1 MTQSLFE
8 LRKKEL
14 IKYYRRFH
22 RLPSYDEL
30 ADLYGVESKG
40 SLHKYVE
47 KFVEEGLVGKTD
59 GGRLIPT
66 TKLYGLRVLG
76 TVQAGFP
83 SPAEEELVDTLSL
96 DQFLIRRPEASYM
109 LTVSGD
115 SMIDAGIMPGDM
127 VIVERGRAPKPG
139 EIVVAE
145 VDHDWTMKY
154 YLKRGDEVIL
164 RPANKKY
171 QDIRPRDELNVA
183 GVVTSVIRKYN

>member
-1 MTQSLFE
+1 MTQILFE
-8 LRKKEL
+8 RRKKDL
-14 IKYYRRFH
+14 ILFYRKYH
-22 RLPSYDEL
+22 RLPTYDEL
-30 ADLYGVESKG
+30 ATLFGVESKG

-47 KFVEEGLVGKTD
+47 KFIDEGLLGKTD

-76 TVQAGFP
+76 TVRAGFP
-83 SPAEEELVDTLSL
+83 SVAEEELVDTLSL
-96 DQFLIRRPEASYM
+96 DQYLISRPEASYM

-127 VIVERGRAPKPG
+127 VIVERGKQPSG
-139 EIVVAE
+139 GDIVVAE
-145 VDHDWTMKY
+145 VDSEWTMKY

-171 QDIRPRDELNVA
+171 PDIRPRSELNIA
-183 GVVTSVIRKYN
+183 GVVTSVIRKYK

>member
-1 MTQSLFE
+1 MTQLLFDR
-8 LRKKEL
+8 RKKDL
-14 IKYYRRFH
+14 VRYYKKFH
-22 RLPSYDEL
+22 RLPTYDEL
-30 ADLYGVESKG
+30 ASLFGVESKG

-47 KFVEEGLVGKTD
+47 RFVDEGLVAKSD

-83 SPAEEELVDTLSL
+83 SPAEEELTDTLSL
-96 DQFLIRRPEASYM
+96 DQFLIRRPESSYM

-127 VIVERGRAPKPG
+127 VIVERGRQPKPG
-139 EIVVAE
+139 EIVIAE
-145 VDHDWTMKY
+145 VDHEWTMKY
-154 YLKRGDEVIL
+154 FLRRGDEVIL

-171 QDIRPRDELNVA
+171 SDIRPRDELNVA
-183 GVVTSVIRKYN
+183 GVVTSVIRKYA

>member
-1 MTQSLFE
+1 MTQILFE
-8 LRKKEL
+8 QRKKEL
-14 IKYYRRFH
+14 VKYYRRFH

-47 KFVEEGLVGKTD
+47 KFVEEGLVCKTD

-83 SPAEEELVDTLSL
+83 TAAEEELVDTLSL
-96 DQFLIRRPEASYM
+96 DQFLIKHPEASYM

-115 SMIDAGIMPGDM
+115 SMIEAGIMPGDM

-154 YLKRGDEVIL
+154 YLRRGDEVIL

-171 QDIRPRDELNVA
+171 PDIRPRQELNVA
-183 GVVTSVIRKYN
+183 GVVTSVIRKYK

>member
-1 MTQSLFE
+1 MTQILFE
-8 LRKKEL
+8 ERKKEL
-14 IKYYRRFH
+14 VKYYRKFH

-30 ADLYGVESKG
+30 ATLFGVGSKG

-47 KFVEEGLVGKTD
+47 KFVEDGLVGKTD

-83 SPAEEELVDTLSL
+83 SPAEEELADTLSL
-96 DQFLIRRPEASYM
+96 DQFLIKHPEASYM

-127 VIVERGRAPKPG
+127 VIVERGKSPRPG
-139 EIVVAE
+139 DIVVAE

-171 QDIRPRDELNVA
+171 QDIRPRQELNVA
-183 GVVTSVIRKYN
+183 GVVTSVIRKYK

>member
-1 MTQSLFE
+1 MTQILFDR
-8 LRKKEL
+8 RKKEL
-14 IKYYRRFH
+14 VSFYRRFH
-22 RLPSYDEL
+22 RLPTYDEL
-30 ADLYGVESKG
+30 AELFGVESKG
-40 SLHKYVE
+40 SLYKYVE
-47 KFVEEGLVGKTD
+47 KFVEDGLVGKSES
-59 GGRLIPT
+59 GKLIPT

-83 SPAEEELVDTLSL
+83 TPAEEELVDTLSL
-96 DQFLIRRPEASYM
+96 DQFLIRNPDASYL

-127 VIVERGRAPKPG
+127 VIVERGRQPKPG

-171 QDIRPRDELNVA
+171 PDIRPRQELNVA
-183 GVVTSVIRKYN
+183 GVVTSVIRKYR